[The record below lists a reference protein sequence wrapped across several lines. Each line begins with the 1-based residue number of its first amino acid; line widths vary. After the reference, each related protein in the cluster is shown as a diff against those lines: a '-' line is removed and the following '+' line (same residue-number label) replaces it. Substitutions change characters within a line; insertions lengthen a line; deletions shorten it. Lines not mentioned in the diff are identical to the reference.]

1 MSESQL
7 LICFR
12 ALESLPDAIVII
24 DAEQIVQFV
33 NAAAK
38 RLLRVEDKSVVG
50 ITLTDFMVKS
60 QIFIPQLLIPEKF
73 AKFYESIGWSM
84 PDPHEQ
90 RLSGVTAD
98 GRHLEFRTTS
108 IWINERQQRVGLIMQ
123 IQETTLEFTAS
134 NLLNS
139 LFSEMMSPLTT
150 IAGYAELLLKDAA
163 GPLAEEQ
170 REMVTVVRV
179 NVTRLLKI
187 RDDLLDVM
195 RKQYQT
201 QKDNIE

>member
-33 NAAAK
+33 NTAAK
-38 RLLRVEDKSVVG
+38 RLLKIEDKSTVG
-50 ITLTDFMVKS
+50 ITLIDFMAKS

-73 AKFYESIGWSM
+73 AKLYESIGLSI

-90 RLSGVTAD
+90 RLSAVTAD
-98 GRHLEFRTTS
+98 GRRLEFRTTS
-108 IWINERQQRVGLIMQ
+108 IWINEKQQRIGLIIQ
-123 IQETTLEFTAS
+123 IQEQTLEFTAS

-139 LFSEMMSPLTT
+139 LFSEIMSPLTA
-150 IAGYAELLLKDAA
+150 IAGYADLLLNDAA
-163 GPLAEEQ
+163 GPMGEEQ
-170 REMVTVVRV
+170 REMVTVIRA

-187 RDDLLDVM
+187 RDDLLTMM

-201 QKDNIE
+201 RKDNTE